1 MEFNKNQMVPDGGY
15 QEQYAPAE
23 SIGAYTAKA
32 FLWMFA
38 GLMVTFLTALGLVES
53 RLIVAVFNI
62 PSVLMVLFL
71 AEVAVVLVLSARIHK
86 LSVGMARVL
95 FFTYAVLNGVVF
107 SVYLLAYEVFSLIL
121 VFGATA
127 LYFGGMAIFGWV
139 TKADLSRIRGI
150 LVGGLIFLIVFG
162 VLSMF
167 IPGLE
172 AFERI
177 ACLVGIA
184 IFMAFTAYD
193 TQKIKAYYAAYQGDD
208 LMLKKASIFSALQLY
223 LDFINLFLY
232 LLRFLGRRKR

>member
-150 LVGGLIFLIVFG
+150 LVGGLIFLFVFG